1 MRQLRRMPNVMVVP
15 LTYVWIY
22 FTFNVIKW
30 TRYTSGV
37 ISDLARV
44 LQRKLWTIYARCGP
58 YFSGD
63 FGPYSHLSW
72 ILRTT
77 LWFLD
82 LFLPHSALNSKKSLR
97 LGGLFF
103 ACGFGPFWKRGPYSS
118 ANCGPY
124 SPIFCILGTLSWF
137 LGPFLSTSCT
147 EKQKKS
153 LPDGPFSACK
163 GGPFRLGRP
172 LDLYCV

>member
-72 ILRTT
+72 ILRTSS
-77 LWFLD
+77 WF
-82 LFLPHSALNSKKSLR
+82 
-97 LGGLFF
+97 
-103 ACGFGPFWKRGPYSS
+103 FGPFLTAFS
-118 ANCGPY
+118 
-124 SPIFCILGTLSWF
+124 
-137 LGPFLSTSCT
+137 T
-147 EKQKKS
+147 EKQKKRS
-153 LPDGPFSACK
+153 SPRWTFFWTFGPLLQLELDHFGRVDLILVIIVDLIHPFSV
-163 GGPFRLGRP
+163 RVNV
-172 LDLYCV
+172 DLFA